1 MKTIQSEEDTK
12 TAVMSRIGQRRQI
25 VIPKKVFDALNL
37 AEGDFME
44 VTVEQGRVAMKRKR
58 LIDAD
63 DTLTAAEARKVR
75 HAEKQVKAGKTK
87 PWSQVKDEL
96 GL

>member
-1 MKTIQSEEDTK
+1 MQHEEDTK
-12 TAVMSRIGQRRQI
+12 TAVVSRIGQRRQI

-44 VTVEQGRVAMKRKR
+44 VTVEHGRVAMTRKR
-58 LIDAD
+58 LVDAD

-75 HAEKQVKAGKTK
+75 HAENQIKAGKTK